1 MNTPAH
7 VVLSAL
13 ILGRGSWKHSW
24 LPITAGAVIP
34 DLPMLAFY
42 VYQRGVLGTPE
53 SIIWSDAYHRPD
65 WQLLFNLFNSLPLL
79 ALAALISWRAGALR
93 MLAFIASMI
102 LHCLADLPLHH
113 DDAHAHFL
121 PISGWKFESPGSY
134 WDPRYHGR
142 LLGGAE
148 MLFVLGGA
156 GVLLLRSRITAWR
169 IVAAVTLSTYALLI
183 AFAVIYWL
191 SPST

>member
-13 ILGRGSWKHSW
+13 ILGRGSWRSSW
-24 LPITAGAVIP
+24 LPITAGALMP

-42 VYQRGVLGTPE
+42 VYQRGVLGIPE
-53 SIIWSDAYHRPD
+53 SIIWSDAYFRPD
-65 WQLLFNLFNSLPLL
+65 WQLLFNLFNSLPILG
-79 ALAALISWRAGALR
+79 LAALISWRAGARR
-93 MLAFIASMI
+93 MLAFVASMI

-121 PISGWKFESPGSY
+121 PISSWKFESPVSY

-142 LLGGAE
+142 LLGAVE
-148 MLFVLGGA
+148 MSFVLCGA
-156 GVLLLRSRITAWR
+156 GVLVLRSRIRAWR
-169 IVAAVTLSTYALLI
+169 IVGAVTLLAYALFI
-183 AFAVIYWL
+183 AFAVIFWL
-191 SPST
+191 SPSA